1 MHPKDSPRGYLDISE
16 VPLPPARAPH
26 GLACISRL
34 ARRLAH
40 RHGNIADPRVTCCQV
55 GYGLGELEVAGAG
68 TTEAVAGQ
76 MSDADGGSSLV
87 TAEMVES
94 SPSSGV
100 PPSREER
107 RRRRVA
113 IAEAE
118 VRLERD
124 MHGEEDE
131 WERDYDVEDDEAARV
146 QQLRRR
152 LDAQDSQAGPRRLER
167 RLSF

>member
-1 MHPKDSPRGYLDISE
+1 MQ
-16 VPLPPARAPH
+16 PPVEK
-26 GLACISRL
+26 LIEL
-34 ARRLAH
+34 
-40 RHGNIADPRVTCCQV
+40 Q
-55 GYGLGELEVAGAG
+55 GELEK
-68 TTEAVAGQ
+68 
-76 MSDADGGSSLV
+76 LR
-87 TAEMVES
+87 AELAEVQGLRWHERQGRVES

-100 PPSREER
+100 PPSPEER
-107 RRRRVA
+107 RRRRVALDA

-167 RLSF
+167 CLSF